1 MSEIKDIVV
10 QGLWKNNSALVQ
22 LLGLCPL
29 LAVTSTAT
37 NALGLGLATTLV
49 LTLTNLTVSALRRWT
64 PAEIR
69 IPIYVMIIASV
80 VSAVQMLINAYAFG
94 LYQSLGIFIPLIVT
108 NCIVVG
114 RAEAFAAKK
123 GPWLSAL
130 DGFSIGMGATGAML
144 ELGVEGVKSYIK
156 TIGLFNSK
164 AENVIK
170 TCRILL
176 DKHNGEVPEDR
187 AALEALPGVGRKT
200 ANVVLNTAFGWPTI
214 AVDTH
219 IFRVC
224 NRTQFAPGKNVEQVE
239 EKLLKVVPNEF
250 KVDCHHW
257 LILHGRYTCIAR
269 KPRCGSC
276 LIEDLCEYKE
286 KVDI

>member
-1 MSEIKDIVV
+1 MSEVKEVIV

-22 LLGLCPL
+22 LLGMCPL

-49 LTLTNLTVSALRRWT
+49 LTLTNLAISSLRRWT

-123 GPWLSAL
+123 GPALSAL
-130 DGFSIGMGATGAML
+130 DGFAIGMGATCTMFVLGSIRELLGNGTLFDGADGLLGNWAKSLRIEVFHTDTPFLLAML
-144 ELGVEGVKSYIK
+144 PPGAF
-156 TIGLFNSK
+156 IGLG
-164 AENVIK
+164 
-170 TCRILL
+170 ILL
-176 DKHNGEVPEDR
+176 AIKYLIDERTKKRHAQQVI
-187 AALEALPGVGRKT
+187 AADSV
-200 ANVVLNTAFGWPTI
+200 NVDGA
-214 AVDTH
+214 
-219 IFRVC
+219 
-224 NRTQFAPGKNVEQVE
+224 
-239 EKLLKVVPNEF
+239 EK
-250 KVDCHHW
+250 
-257 LILHGRYTCIAR
+257 A
-269 KPRCGSC
+269 
-276 LIEDLCEYKE
+276 
-286 KVDI
+286 

>member
-80 VSAVQMLINAYAFG
+80 VSAVQMLINAYAYAFG

-130 DGFSIGMGATGAML
+130 DGFSIGMGATGAMFV
-144 ELGVEGVKSYIK
+144 LGSLREILGNGTLFDGADSLLGGWAKVLRVEIFHTDSPFLLAMLPPGAF
-156 TIGLFNSK
+156 IGLGLMLAVK
-164 AENVIK
+164 YLIDEKMKKRRAETAPSAVPA
-170 TCRILL
+170 
-176 DKHNGEVPEDR
+176 GE
-187 AALEALPGVGRKT
+187 T
-200 ANVVLNTAFGWPTI
+200 
-214 AVDTH
+214 
-219 IFRVC
+219 
-224 NRTQFAPGKNVEQVE
+224 GKV
-239 EKLLKVVPNEF
+239 
-250 KVDCHHW
+250 
-257 LILHGRYTCIAR
+257 
-269 KPRCGSC
+269 
-276 LIEDLCEYKE
+276 
-286 KVDI
+286 

>member
-114 RAEAFAAKK
+114 RAEAF
-123 GPWLSAL
+123 
-130 DGFSIGMGATGAML
+130 
-144 ELGVEGVKSYIK
+144 
-156 TIGLFNSK
+156 
-164 AENVIK
+164 
-170 TCRILL
+170 CRE
-176 DKHNGEVPEDR
+176 KRTVAFR
-187 AALEALPGVGRKT
+187 VGR
-200 ANVVLNTAFGWPTI
+200 F
-214 AVDTH
+214 
-219 IFRVC
+219 FYR
-224 NRTQFAPGKNVEQVE
+224 
-239 EKLLKVVPNEF
+239 
-250 KVDCHHW
+250 
-257 LILHGRYTCIAR
+257 HGRDRRDVRAGFAAR
-269 KPRCGSC
+269 DPREWYAFRWRG
-276 LIEDLCEYKE
+276 
-286 KVDI
+286 